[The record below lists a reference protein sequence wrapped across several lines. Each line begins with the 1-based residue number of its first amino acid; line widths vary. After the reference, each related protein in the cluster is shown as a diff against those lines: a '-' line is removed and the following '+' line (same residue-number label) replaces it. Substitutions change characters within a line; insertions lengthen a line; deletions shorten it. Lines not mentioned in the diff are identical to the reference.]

1 MPRGAPATASLW
13 QACAPISSGQ
23 DTDPG
28 ATPGRKQLYRYIPG
42 EMWCLNSEFQPRVN
56 HCNSAIDSPL
66 GDVPTGD
73 QEWLVWRHGETGHRI
88 HTLNLEA
95 VSSPQEACKLW
106 TANLGIWNEMTE
118 QERKGVP
125 ADEPPTA
132 EMAAGLRAMLAQQG
146 VDVVEALP
154 AAGDVAGRGAEG
166 AEEREYSDYLVPDD

>member
-1 MPRGAPATASLW
+1 
-13 QACAPISSGQ
+13 
-23 DTDPG
+23 
-28 ATPGRKQLYRYIPG
+28 
-42 EMWCLNSEFQPRVN
+42 MWCLNSEFQPRVN

-106 TANLGIWNEMTE
+106 TANLEIWNEMTE

-132 EMAAGLRAMLAQQG
+132 EMAAGLRAMLANTRG
-146 VDVVEALP
+146 VR
-154 AAGDVAGRGAEG
+154 AAGLRSM
-166 AEEREYSDYLVPDD
+166 RSTTSLVSRMTRSSSLSTSAVRFEDSVMVR

>member
-1 MPRGAPATASLW
+1 M
-13 QACAPISSGQ
+13 
-23 DTDPG
+23 
-28 ATPGRKQLYRYIPG
+28 
-42 EMWCLNSEFQPRVN
+42 
-56 HCNSAIDSPL
+56 
-66 GDVPTGD
+66 
-73 QEWLVWRHGETGHRI
+73 
-88 HTLNLEA
+88 NLEA